1 MPEKLTNSL
10 PGMHATK
17 KLPTSG
23 GLEKASLSIEDNHD
37 KDSFHDKLVNSMKE
51 TRRAERHKSTDKASE
66 SKPTDNSSELN
77 SMENTQQ
84 YEEKTTTDILP
95 ESNVMKNPQ
104 IHDEQ
109 TSNETKSE
117 VVKKTDTTDDVNHKI
132 KLLSLGIQPDQTA
145 KTKGNQGQQNSEI
158 NQNINKNVITNA
170 TNNKN
175 SNSKTPAT
183 QLETNVLLEKVLINN
198 QELKSPNGPNVN
210 IAQKQTG
217 DLIPEAT
224 VSPAGKL
231 NTAELATNTTQ
242 QMPGDV
248 EQEQPKNSLSDKLS
262 TNNTKIG
269 EQKILDILNSTG
281 ISDAATKGKD
291 AESMLSPST
300 LSTNQAKELTG
311 NNLNTNKK
319 KVQINSNQNIV
330 STIEKPGLDPLTD
343 AQKIINGKIANIS
356 SLPHTD
362 ESANNKTNE
371 TPQGQHQNK
380 PLYTNADKNANPQQA
395 LTQVPIESED
405 TPKILEA
412 SANISES
419 KATKLFDNTTIT
431 ASNNINAVESTMQS
445 NTSSDSSAFN
455 NQRADV
461 DSNLSSNA
469 VNNNVKTSTETSF
482 NKTLSQIN
490 SSAKPLVSIGNDV
503 ADNIVQNAKLY
514 TQGGKSEIKVQLSP
528 PELGTIKLEFKVE
541 DDVLETKIVVEK
553 SSVKD
558 LIEKDIPKLRDLIAN
573 ADIDVGKLDVS
584 LQDND
589 NSKMDFMNKDF
600 SSDSKS
606 KGAQE
611 ASQQEGE
618 LHDDDNIDEEAVSNN
633 NSEST
638 QLNYLV

>member
-1 MPEKLTNSL
+1 MSEKLINSL
-10 PGMHATK
+10 PGMLSTK

-84 YEEKTTTDILP
+84 YEEKTTTDIP
-95 ESNVMKNPQ
+95 SESSVMKNPQ

-109 TSNETKSE
+109 TANETKSE
-117 VVKKTDTTDDVNHKI
+117 VAKTMDTTDDVNHKI

-198 QELKSPNGPNVN
+198 QELKSPNGSNVN
-210 IAQKQTG
+210 IAQKQAG

-395 LTQVPIESED
+395 LTQAPIESED

-419 KATKLFDNTTIT
+419 KSTKLFDNTTIT

-541 DDVLETKIVVEK
+541 DDVLETKIVVER

-600 SSDSKS
+600 TSDSKS

-611 ASQQEGE
+611 PSQQEGE
-618 LHDDDNIDEEAVSNN
+618 LHDDNIDEETVSNN

>member
-1 MPEKLTNSL
+1 MPEKLINSL

-51 TRRAERHKSTDKASE
+51 TRRAERHKSTDKPSE
-66 SKPTDNSSELN
+66 AKLTDNSSELN
-77 SMENTQQ
+77 PMENTQQ

-109 TSNETKSE
+109 TANKTKSE
-117 VVKKTDTTDDVNHKI
+117 AVKTMDTTDEVNHKI

-198 QELKSPNGPNVN
+198 QELKSPNGSNVN
-210 IAQKQTG
+210 IAQKQAG

-300 LSTNQAKELTG
+300 LSANQAKELTG

-371 TPQGQHQNK
+371 MPQGQHQNK
-380 PLYTNADKNANPQQA
+380 PLYTNADKNANSQQA
-395 LTQVPIESED
+395 LTQAPIESED

-419 KATKLFDNTTIT
+419 KSTKLFDNTTIT

-461 DSNLSSNA
+461 DSNLSSSA

-584 LQDND
+584 LQDNN

-600 SSDSKS
+600 TSDSKS

-611 ASQQEGE
+611 PSQQEGE
-618 LHDDDNIDEEAVSNN
+618 LHDDNIDEETVSNN

>member
-51 TRRAERHKSTDKASE
+51 TRRAERHKSTDKPSE
-66 SKPTDNSSELN
+66 AKLTDNSSELN
-77 SMENTQQ
+77 PMENTQQ

-109 TSNETKSE
+109 TANETKSE
-117 VVKKTDTTDDVNHKI
+117 AVKTMDTTDEVNHKI

-198 QELKSPNGPNVN
+198 QELKSPNGSNVN
-210 IAQKQTG
+210 IAQKQAG

-395 LTQVPIESED
+395 LTQAPIESED

-419 KATKLFDNTTIT
+419 KSTKLFDNTTIT

-469 VNNNVKTSTETSF
+469 VNNGVKTSTETNF

-600 SSDSKS
+600 TSDSKS

-611 ASQQEGE
+611 PSQQEGE
-618 LHDDDNIDEEAVSNN
+618 LHDDNIDEETVSNN

>member
-10 PGMHATK
+10 PGMLATK

-51 TRRAERHKSTDKASE
+51 TRRAERHKSTDKPSE
-66 SKPTDNSSELN
+66 AKLTDNSSELN
-77 SMENTQQ
+77 PMENTQQ

-109 TSNETKSE
+109 TANETKSE
-117 VVKKTDTTDDVNHKI
+117 AVKTMDTTDEVNHKI

-183 QLETNVLLEKVLINN
+183 QLETNVLLEKVFINN
-198 QELKSPNGPNVN
+198 QELKSPNGSNVN
-210 IAQKQTG
+210 IAQKQAG

-269 EQKILDILNSTG
+269 EQKILDILNSTSV
-281 ISDAATKGKD
+281 SDAATKGKD

-395 LTQVPIESED
+395 LTQAPIESED

-419 KATKLFDNTTIT
+419 KTTKLIDNTTLT

-461 DSNLSSNA
+461 DSNLSSSA
-469 VNNNVKTSTETSF
+469 VNNSVKTSTETSF

-541 DDVLETKIVVEK
+541 DDVLETKIVVER

-584 LQDND
+584 LQDNN

-600 SSDSKS
+600 TSGSKS

-611 ASQQEGE
+611 PSQQEGE
-618 LHDDDNIDEEAVSNN
+618 LHDDNIDEETVSNN

>member
-10 PGMHATK
+10 PGMLATK

-23 GLEKASLSIEDNHD
+23 GLEKASRSTEGNHD

-51 TRRAERHKSTDKASE
+51 TRRAERHKSTDKPSE
-66 SKPTDNSSELN
+66 AKLTDNSSELN
-77 SMENTQQ
+77 PMENTQQ

-109 TSNETKSE
+109 TANETKSE
-117 VVKKTDTTDDVNHKI
+117 VAKTMDTTDDVNHKI

-175 SNSKTPAT
+175 PNSKTPAT
-183 QLETNVLLEKVLINN
+183 QLETNVLLEKALINN

-210 IAQKQTG
+210 IAQKQAG

-371 TPQGQHQNK
+371 MPQGQHQNK

-395 LTQVPIESED
+395 LTQAPIESED

-461 DSNLSSNA
+461 DSNLSSSA

-600 SSDSKS
+600 TSDSKS

-611 ASQQEGE
+611 PSQQEGE
-618 LHDDDNIDEEAVSNN
+618 LHDDNIDEETVSNN

>member
-1 MPEKLTNSL
+1 MSEKLINSL
-10 PGMHATK
+10 PGMLSTK

-51 TRRAERHKSTDKASE
+51 TRRAERHKSTDKPSE
-66 SKPTDNSSELN
+66 AKLTDNSSELN
-77 SMENTQQ
+77 PMENTQQ

-109 TSNETKSE
+109 TANETKSE
-117 VVKKTDTTDDVNHKI
+117 AVKTMDTTDEVNHKI

-183 QLETNVLLEKVLINN
+183 QLETNVLLEKVFINN
-198 QELKSPNGPNVN
+198 QELKSPNGSNVN
-210 IAQKQTG
+210 IAQKQAG

-319 KVQINSNQNIV
+319 KVQINSDQNTV
-330 STIEKPGLDPLTD
+330 STIEKPIQNPLTD
-343 AQKIINGKIANIS
+343 AQKVINGKIANIS

-371 TPQGQHQNK
+371 MPQGQHQNK
-380 PLYTNADKNANPQQA
+380 PLYTNADKNANSQQA
-395 LTQVPIESED
+395 LTQAPIESED

-461 DSNLSSNA
+461 DSNLSSSA

-600 SSDSKS
+600 TSDSKS

-611 ASQQEGE
+611 PSQQEGE
-618 LHDDDNIDEEAVSNN
+618 LHDDNIDEETVSNN

>member
-10 PGMHATK
+10 PGMLATK

-51 TRRAERHKSTDKASE
+51 TRRAERHKSTDKPSE
-66 SKPTDNSSELN
+66 AKLTDNSSELN
-77 SMENTQQ
+77 PMENTQQ

-109 TSNETKSE
+109 TANETKSE
-117 VVKKTDTTDDVNHKI
+117 VAKTMDTTDDVNHKI

-198 QELKSPNGPNVN
+198 QELKSPNGSNVN
-210 IAQKQTG
+210 IAQKQAG

-248 EQEQPKNSLSDKLS
+248 EQEQPQNSLSDKLS
-262 TNNTKIG
+262 TNNTKVG

-281 ISDAATKGKD
+281 ISDEATKGKD
-291 AESMLSPST
+291 AESMHSPST
-300 LSTNQAKELTG
+300 LSANQAKELTG

-395 LTQVPIESED
+395 LTQAPIESED

-419 KATKLFDNTTIT
+419 KSTKLFDNTTIT

-461 DSNLSSNA
+461 DSNLSSSA

-541 DDVLETKIVVEK
+541 DDVLETKIVVER

-600 SSDSKS
+600 TSDSKS

-611 ASQQEGE
+611 PSQQEGE
-618 LHDDDNIDEEAVSNN
+618 LHDDNIDEETVSNN

>member
-10 PGMHATK
+10 PGMLATK

-23 GLEKASLSIEDNHD
+23 GLEKASRSIEGNHD

-51 TRRAERHKSTDKASE
+51 TRRAERHKSTDKPSE
-66 SKPTDNSSELN
+66 AKLTDNSSELN
-77 SMENTQQ
+77 PMENTQQ

-109 TSNETKSE
+109 TANETKSE
-117 VVKKTDTTDDVNHKI
+117 AVKTMDTTDEVNHKI

-198 QELKSPNGPNVN
+198 QELKSPNGSNVN
-210 IAQKQTG
+210 IAQKQAG

-371 TPQGQHQNK
+371 MPQGQHQNK
-380 PLYTNADKNANPQQA
+380 PLYTNADKNANSQQA
-395 LTQVPIESED
+395 LTQAPIESED

-461 DSNLSSNA
+461 DSNLSSSA

-584 LQDND
+584 LQDNN

-600 SSDSKS
+600 TSGSKS

-611 ASQQEGE
+611 PSQQEGE
-618 LHDDDNIDEEAVSNN
+618 LHDDNIDEETVSNN

>member
-10 PGMHATK
+10 PGMLATK

-51 TRRAERHKSTDKASE
+51 TRRAERHKSTDKPSE
-66 SKPTDNSSELN
+66 AKLTDNSSELN
-77 SMENTQQ
+77 PMENTQQ

-109 TSNETKSE
+109 TANETKSE
-117 VVKKTDTTDDVNHKI
+117 VAKTMDTTDDVNHKI

-183 QLETNVLLEKVLINN
+183 QLETNVLLEKVFINN
-198 QELKSPNGPNVN
+198 QELKSPNGSNVN
-210 IAQKQTG
+210 IAQKQAG

-281 ISDAATKGKD
+281 ISDEATKGKD
-291 AESMLSPST
+291 AESMHSPST
-300 LSTNQAKELTG
+300 LSANQAKELTG

-343 AQKIINGKIANIS
+343 AQKVINGKIANIS

-395 LTQVPIESED
+395 LTQAPIESED

-419 KATKLFDNTTIT
+419 KSTKLFDNTTIT

-461 DSNLSSNA
+461 DSNLSSSA

-541 DDVLETKIVVEK
+541 DDVLETKIVVER

-600 SSDSKS
+600 TSDSKS

-611 ASQQEGE
+611 PSQQEGE
-618 LHDDDNIDEEAVSNN
+618 LHDDNIDEETVSNN

>member
-10 PGMHATK
+10 PGMLATK

-51 TRRAERHKSTDKASE
+51 TRRAERHKSTDKPSE
-66 SKPTDNSSELN
+66 AKLTDNSSELN
-77 SMENTQQ
+77 PMENTQQ

-109 TSNETKSE
+109 TANETKSE
-117 VVKKTDTTDDVNHKI
+117 AVKTMDTTDEVNHKI

-175 SNSKTPAT
+175 PNSKTPAA
-183 QLETNVLLEKVLINN
+183 QLETNVLLEKALINN
-198 QELKSPNGPNVN
+198 QELKSPNRPNVN

-281 ISDAATKGKD
+281 ISDEATKGKD

-395 LTQVPIESED
+395 LTQAPIESED

-419 KATKLFDNTTIT
+419 KTTKLIDNTTLT

-461 DSNLSSNA
+461 DSNLSSSA

-618 LHDDDNIDEEAVSNN
+618 LHDDNIDEETVSNN

>member
-51 TRRAERHKSTDKASE
+51 TRRAERHKSTDKPSE
-66 SKPTDNSSELN
+66 AKLTDNSSELN
-77 SMENTQQ
+77 PMENTQQ

-109 TSNETKSE
+109 TANETKSE
-117 VVKKTDTTDDVNHKI
+117 AVKTMDTTDEVNHKI

-183 QLETNVLLEKVLINN
+183 QLETNVLLEKVFINN
-198 QELKSPNGPNVN
+198 QELKSPNGSNVN
-210 IAQKQTG
+210 IAQKQAG
-217 DLIPEAT
+217 DLIPEPT

-395 LTQVPIESED
+395 LTQAPIESED

-419 KATKLFDNTTIT
+419 KSTKLFDNTTIT

-461 DSNLSSNA
+461 DSNLSSSA

-584 LQDND
+584 LQDNNN

-600 SSDSKS
+600 TSGSKS

-611 ASQQEGE
+611 PSQQEGE
-618 LHDDDNIDEEAVSNN
+618 LHDDNIDEETVSNN

>member
-1 MPEKLTNSL
+1 MSEKLINSL
-10 PGMHATK
+10 PGMLATK
-17 KLPTSG
+17 KLPTSD
-23 GLEKASLSIEDNHD
+23 GLEKASRSIEGNHD

-51 TRRAERHKSTDKASE
+51 TRRAERHKSTDKPSE
-66 SKPTDNSSELN
+66 AKLTDNSSELN
-77 SMENTQQ
+77 PMENTQQ

-109 TSNETKSE
+109 TANETKSE
-117 VVKKTDTTDDVNHKI
+117 AVKTMDTTDEVNHKI

-198 QELKSPNGPNVN
+198 QELKSPNGSNVN
-210 IAQKQTG
+210 IAQKQAG

-343 AQKIINGKIANIS
+343 AQKVINGKIANIS

-371 TPQGQHQNK
+371 MPQGQHQNK

-395 LTQVPIESED
+395 LTQAPIESED

-461 DSNLSSNA
+461 DSNLSSSA

-600 SSDSKS
+600 TSDSKS

-611 ASQQEGE
+611 PSQQEGE
-618 LHDDDNIDEEAVSNN
+618 LLDDNIDEETVSNN